1 MTSANRSALRILI
14 MRYAQTFGI
23 AVVLALAAGCGQKS
37 EQVANAP
44 PALPA
49 AVQSD
54 APTAI
59 AAALASTERLA
70 GDADEDARR
79 HPREVLEFLGIE
91 PGMRVLDFLAGG
103 GYYTELLSRV
113 VGSDGT
119 VIAYND
125 ALFTKLFGERLNERL
140 NGGRLA
146 NVKPLVAEAN
156 ELVLEPGELD
166 AALFVMSFHD
176 LHHSPAAG
184 AVGTDVPKVIAK
196 VFEALKAGGI
206 VLVQDHAATA
216 DAEVVE
222 TASNLHRIDP
232 EAVKLEFTA
241 AGFTFDG
248 ESPVF
253 ANPADDHS
261 KIVFDPAI
269 RGSTDR
275 FMIRFR
281 KPLPVDAPRTE

>member
-1 MTSANRSALRILI
+1 
-14 MRYAQTFGI
+14 MRYVQTFGI
-23 AVVLALAAGCGQKS
+23 AVVLVLAAGCGQKS
-37 EQVANAP
+37 KQADADAP

-54 APTAI
+54 APAAI

-79 HPREVLEFLGIE
+79 HPKEVLEFLGIE
-91 PGMRVLDFLAGG
+91 PGMRVLDFFAGG

-113 VGSDGT
+113 VGADGT

-125 ALFTKLFGERLNERL
+125 ALFTKPFGQRLNERL
-140 NGGRLA
+140 SGGRLA
-146 NVKPLVAEAN
+146 NVKPLVAAAN
-156 ELVLEPGELD
+156 DLALEPGELD
-166 AALFVMSFHD
+166 AAIFVMSFHD
-176 LHHSPAAG
+176 LYHRPEDGAA
-184 AVGTDVPKVIAK
+184 ATDVSRVVARLY
-196 VFEALKAGGI
+196 EALKAGGI
-206 VLVQDHAATA
+206 VLVQDHTA
-216 DAEVVE
+216 IAGAEVVE
-222 TASNLHRIDP
+222 AANTVHRIDP
-232 EAVKLEFTA
+232 EAVKREFTA

-248 ESPVF
+248 ESPIF

-261 KIVFDPAI
+261 KMVFDPAI

>member
-1 MTSANRSALRILI
+1 
-14 MRYAQTFGI
+14 MRYVNAFGL
-23 AVVLALAAGCGQKS
+23 AAVLALAAGCGQQS
-37 EQVANAP
+37 AEQADANAP
-44 PALPA
+44 PAMPA

-54 APTAI
+54 APAALT
-59 AAALASTERLA
+59 AALASTERLA

-79 HPREVLEFLGIE
+79 HPREVLEFLGVE
-91 PGMRVLDFLAGG
+91 PGMRVLDFLSGG

-113 VGSDGT
+113 VGADGT
-119 VIAYND
+119 VISYND
-125 ALFTKLFGERLNERL
+125 ELFTKLFGERLNERL

-146 NVKPLVAEAN
+146 NVKPMVADAN
-156 ELVLEPGELD
+156 DIALEPGELD
-166 AALFVMSFHD
+166 AAVFVMSFHD
-176 LHHSPAAG
+176 LHHRPEGGAA
-184 AVGTDVPKVIAK
+184 AIDVPKVIAK
-196 VFEALKAGGI
+196 VYQALKAGGI
-206 VLVQDHAATA
+206 VLVQDHVATA
-216 DAEVVE
+216 GAEVVE
-222 TASNLHRIDP
+222 AASSLHRIDP
-232 EAVKLEFTA
+232 EAVKSEFTA

-281 KPLPVDAPRTE
+281 KPLPVDAPRAE